1 MADMDNILDL
11 FDIEN
16 NDDSDIVKNE
26 HYYISEV
33 LKLIKETNDFPL
45 FIYSMLKTL
54 LQKKHL
60 LNDAQIKEISEILNI
75 KPVVKEVVKYTDFLA
90 KEFSKFFPDGRYN
103 YTKLGTMKD
112 KIVGGDLDFTTL
124 VTTEVS
130 KGKALNWWRLS
141 IAKAITQLPK
151 LEKLDGMADTLN
163 EKQLK
168 NLRWNQYCITIVEAG
183 LAGEDILPMMNLT
196 PAD

>member
-11 FDIEN
+11 FDLDN
-16 NDDSDIVKNE
+16 NDDSNIVKNE

-75 KPVVKEVVKYTDFLA
+75 KPVVKEVVKY
-90 KEFSKFFPDGRYN
+90 KE
-103 YTKLGTMKD
+103 
-112 KIVGGDLDFTTL
+112 KIVYK
-124 VTTEVS
+124 ER
-130 KGKALNWWRLS
+130 KA
-141 IAKAITQLPK
+141 KVYT
-151 LEKLDGMADTLN
+151 DD
-163 EKQLK
+163 
-168 NLRWNQYCITIVEAG
+168 Y
-183 LAGEDILPMMNLT
+183 
-196 PAD
+196 

>member
-11 FDIEN
+11 FDIDN
-16 NDDSDIVKNE
+16 NDNDSIIPKNE

-75 KPVVKEVVKYTDFLA
+75 KPVIKEVVKY
-90 KEFSKFFPDGRYN
+90 KEK
-103 YTKLGTMKD
+103 
-112 KIVGGDLDFTTL
+112 KIYIDR
-124 VTTEVS
+124 
-130 KGKALNWWRLS
+130 K
-141 IAKAITQLPK
+141 PK
-151 LEKLDGMADTLN
+151 V
-163 EKQLK
+163 
-168 NLRWNQYCITIVEAG
+168 Y
-183 LAGEDILPMMNLT
+183 ED
-196 PAD
+196 DY

>member
-11 FDIEN
+11 FDMDN
-16 NDDSDIVKNE
+16 NDNDSDIVKNE

-75 KPVVKEVVKYTDFLA
+75 KPIVKEVVKY
-90 KEFSKFFPDGRYN
+90 KE
-103 YTKLGTMKD
+103 
-112 KIVGGDLDFTTL
+112 KIVYK
-124 VTTEVS
+124 ER
-130 KGKALNWWRLS
+130 KARV
-141 IAKAITQLPK
+141 
-151 LEKLDGMADTLN
+151 
-163 EKQLK
+163 
-168 NLRWNQYCITIVEAG
+168 Y
-183 LAGEDILPMMNLT
+183 ED
-196 PAD
+196 DY

>member
-54 LQKKHL
+54 LQKKDL
-60 LNDAQIKEISEILNI
+60 LNDAQIKEFAEILNI
-75 KPVVKEVVKYTDFLA
+75 KPVVKEVVKY
-90 KEFSKFFPDGRYN
+90 KE
-103 YTKLGTMKD
+103 
-112 KIVGGDLDFTTL
+112 KIVYK
-124 VTTEVS
+124 ER
-130 KGKALNWWRLS
+130 KAK
-141 IAKAITQLPK
+141 IHI
-151 LEKLDGMADTLN
+151 DD
-163 EKQLK
+163 
-168 NLRWNQYCITIVEAG
+168 Y
-183 LAGEDILPMMNLT
+183 
-196 PAD
+196 